1 MWGVKPSLLE
11 NRIDFKCKRLQVS
24 RSYNKKKKTNLHNRL
39 EFYLVKDKERKWQQL
54 LKNITQMSI
63 TIIQIQNS
71 VSISKLI
78 KYE

>member
-39 EFYLVKDKERKWQQL
+39 EFYLVKDKDKE
-54 LKNITQMSI
+54 NG
-63 TIIQIQNS
+63 NNF
-71 VSISKLI
+71 
-78 KYE
+78 

>member
-1 MWGVKPSLLE
+1 VP
-11 NRIDFKCKRLQVS
+11 
-24 RSYNKKKKTNLHNRL
+24 KTNLHNRL